1 MGCGYTFLVG
11 GVILGRETVAGEWL
25 VTEGADKEGVAEG
38 GIAGLLPWPGGERE
52 WSPFRR

>member
-1 MGCGYTFLVG
+1 M
-11 GVILGRETVAGEWL
+11 LGRETVAGEWL

-38 GIAGLLPWPGGERE
+38 GNAGLVPRPGGDRG